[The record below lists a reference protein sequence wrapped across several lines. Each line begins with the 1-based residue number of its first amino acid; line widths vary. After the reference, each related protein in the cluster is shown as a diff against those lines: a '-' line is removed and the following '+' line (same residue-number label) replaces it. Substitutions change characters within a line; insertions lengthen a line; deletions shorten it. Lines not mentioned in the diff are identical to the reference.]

1 MRHLGRVFFTE
12 LCLFYLST
20 PAILMTTTS
29 TTPTKISRPKPYLLS
44 IEWSDGMTTTITLRA
59 FRDECPCAS
68 CKGETIMG
76 TTYSFG
82 MQVMKPGKY
91 ELLSIQAVGNYAIQA
106 DWKDGH
112 NTGLYSWDILRRIT
126 DDFALSPQQRE
137 EIERQAASEGLV

>member
-1 MRHLGRVFFTE
+1 M
-12 LCLFYLST
+12 
-20 PAILMTTTS
+20 MTTS

-44 IEWSDGMTTTITLRA
+44 IEWSDGVTTTITLRT
-59 FRDECPCAS
+59 FRDECPCAA

-91 ELLSIQAVGNYAIQA
+91 ELSSIQAVGNYAIQA

-126 DDFALSPQQRE
+126 DDFALSSQQRE
-137 EIERQAASEGLV
+137 EIERQAANEGLA